1 MASKRKVNLNEYD
14 LTTTLG
20 TGSFGRVM
28 LCKSKKSGDYYA
40 MKRLKKAD
48 IIKLRQVDHVISE
61 NTILADIDHP
71 FLVSVNQNF
80 IFGNVAIHLL
90 FTNFLQSQTNT
101 YQFFSRHLGWPERFR
116 ARLTLPLL
124 LNGLHSWWRAVYV
137 STHGG
142 QVGSRACNGLFV
154 VGVPYVRVLAF
165 KKYHLQRFETGKHT
179 H

>member
-1 MASKRKVNLNEYD
+1 MASKRKVNLAEYD

-71 FLVSVNQNF
+71 FLVSYLQEFNSSIFKSMNLKIFTPNISLNHFSF
-80 IFGNVAIHLL
+80 IGW
-90 FTNFLQSQTNT
+90 TQRFLIRQQVSI
-101 YQFFSRHLGWPERFR
+101 
-116 ARLTLPLL
+116 L
-124 LNGLHSWWRAVYV
+124 LNGLYCRRRAIHV
-137 STHGG
+137 S
-142 QVGSRACNGLFV
+142 
-154 VGVPYVRVLAF
+154 
-165 KKYHLQRFETGKHT
+165 
-179 H
+179 

>member
-71 FLVSVNQNF
+71 FLVSYYEEFNCS
-80 IFGNVAIHLL
+80 II
-90 FTNFLQSQTNT
+90 
-101 YQFFSRHLGWPERFR
+101 ER
-116 ARLTLPLL
+116 
-124 LNGLHSWWRAVYV
+124 
-137 STHGG
+137 
-142 QVGSRACNGLFV
+142 
-154 VGVPYVRVLAF
+154 
-165 KKYHLQRFETGKHT
+165 
-179 H
+179 